1 MINTKKREKKY
12 IGKANFFEVVD
23 DVQLVNHKYLIV
35 DFPKKKLFQFRHA
48 DLNSQ
53 PKIWGIKMNRAI
65 NVGVAEKLGKYSDAI
80 QTNSGAR

>member
-35 DFPKKKLFQFRHA
+35 DFSKKKLFQFRHT

-53 PKIWGIKMNRAI
+53 PKI
-65 NVGVAEKLGKYSDAI
+65 
-80 QTNSGAR
+80 